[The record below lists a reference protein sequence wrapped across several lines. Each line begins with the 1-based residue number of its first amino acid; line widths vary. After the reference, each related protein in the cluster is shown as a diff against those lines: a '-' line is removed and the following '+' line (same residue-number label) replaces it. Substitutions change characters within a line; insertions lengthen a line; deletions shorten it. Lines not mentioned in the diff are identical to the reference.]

1 MIDLFKE
8 AIKPAVENEFARG
21 FDQRERRAQVSNALY
36 TWLVNKARKR
46 QVPDLADRLEKMRV
60 RIDRMVEHMEIKFV
74 NNKPVVK
81 VAGSSE
87 DTLKAL
93 RLGTDWFVGTDDVVE
108 LVVTGL
114 FDE

>member
-8 AIKPAVENEFARG
+8 ALQPAVENEFARG
-21 FDQRERRAQVSNALY
+21 FDQRERRAQVANALY
-36 TWLVNKARKR
+36 TWLVNDARKK
-46 QVPDLADRLEKMRV
+46 QVPDLAQRLEKMRK
-60 RIDRMVEHMEIKFV
+60 RIDVMVEDMEIKFV